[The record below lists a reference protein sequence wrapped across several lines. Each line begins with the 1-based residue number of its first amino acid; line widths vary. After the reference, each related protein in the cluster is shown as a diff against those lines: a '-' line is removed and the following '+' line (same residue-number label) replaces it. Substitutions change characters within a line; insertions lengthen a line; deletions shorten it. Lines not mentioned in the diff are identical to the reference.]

1 MKANDESKYMYLQK
15 KFLGCFE
22 TEFSIS
28 RLPVLTLADTLIYVY
43 TYQRIQIHIAN
54 SMSIC

>member
-1 MKANDESKYMYLQK
+1 MNRNTYVRKK

-28 RLPVLTLADTLIYVY
+28 RLPVLTLADTLKCVY
-43 TYQRIQIHIAN
+43 TYQRIQIQKVN
-54 SMSIC
+54 SMLIYQ